1 MAYEDEYVCLRD
13 LEIEGRLQLDDE
25 NVAQCVIHRANAAY
39 RKGEAPTAE
48 EFEGCVLLLNEL
60 KDKLNA
66 LVGALT

>member
-1 MAYEDEYVCLRD
+1 MAFEDEYVCLRD

>member
-1 MAYEDEYVCLRD
+1 MAFDDEYVCLRD

-25 NVAQCVIHRANAAY
+25 NVAQCVIHRANADF
-39 RKGEAPTAE
+39 RKGEVPTAE
-48 EFEGCVLLLNEL
+48 EFEGCVLLLNEM